1 MEDRSL
7 PLDSE
12 QEPDPATQAFARL
25 EGEMALVRRAVQNLA
40 TEKAEIDIP
49 DYSNTLGEMAK
60 RLVAIKYGRR
70 AEIAAF
76 AVASGRSYFLG
87 FCTDWAPKNTE

>member
-25 EGEMALVRRAVQNLA
+25 EGEMALVLKNLEGFTKSSDGNYYNKQYENA
-40 TEKAEIDIP
+40 KNRIIININ
-49 DYSNTLGEMAK
+49 SGVSKFKINT
-60 RLVAIKYGRR
+60 Y
-70 AEIAAF
+70 
-76 AVASGRSYFLG
+76 
-87 FCTDWAPKNTE
+87 